1 MSRARTI
8 QLARIRAQILRALY
22 EAPDGMTAPDIAAK
36 IGVPERTV
44 IAHMT
49 PIYKDG
55 DIYKS
60 ATAILDDGRRYV
72 IWRVTPAAVA
82 LVRAEMLAEIE
93 RDSQPGRTFTPL
105 GWMPLD
111 PSPIDQARCVLGQ
124 DARRYSR
131 DKPALLVAAA
141 NERLRQMGQGLIAY
155 PGVWAPEKIRRAS

>member
-1 MSRARTI
+1 
-8 QLARIRAQILRALY
+8 
-22 EAPDGMTAPDIAAK
+22 MTAPEIAATL
-36 IGVPERTV
+36 GMGERS
-44 IAHMT
+44 IYNRLG
-49 PIYKDG
+49 PIHKDG
-55 DIYKS
+55 ELHKDGVR
-60 ATAILDDGRRYV
+60 TLDGRPYTV
-72 IWRVTPAAVA
+72 WRLAPCAVA
-82 LVRAEMLAEIE
+82 LVRAEILAEDE
-93 RDSQPGRTFTPL
+93 RSEVPSSTFTPL